1 MPEYPLV
8 FTFSDKVSGNGFLAN
23 VTINGRALVV
33 KEGELWWMVGVRPA
47 AIAEKGDSPGG
58 AYVDFRRAFT
68 AVLYDA
74 AAVAVGFDAFKA
86 EVERFFYERD
96 ETEEQRWNAAG
107 EAIRSGAVTPEPPFA
122 ALPRE
127 APQARP
133 VAISVD
139 RIDGQQSFTAN
150 DNVLDSYALSAA
162 A

>member
-8 FTFSDKVSGNGFLAN
+8 FTFTDKVAGNGFLAN
-23 VTINGRALVV
+23 VAINGRALMA
-33 KEGELWWMVGVRPA
+33 KEDAFWWMLGVRPA
-47 AIAEKGDSPGG
+47 ALAEKGESPGG

-68 AVLYDA
+68 ATLFDA
-74 AAVAVGFDAFKA
+74 ASMADGFDSFKA

-122 ALPRE
+122 SLPRE
-127 APQARP
+127 VPQARP
-133 VAISVD
+133 VTISVERLD
-139 RIDGQQSFTAN
+139 NQQTFTAN